1 MLSNV
6 IVCLFSTASQRFCY
20 LCIKVSLC
28 PLVSL
33 PFRVF
38 KYIHNMF
45 FFCCFQNAQFSYV
58 FHKTTTPQNESSEN
72 FPCRKQASSTEV
84 ALLDSSSNTSVG
96 RPIPCWNHGYAT
108 LVEMNR
114 LVERKVQS
122 LINLRR
128 RLHSACMVEPT
139 ATLLFLVLDRV
150 RHWKLQLDTPLDSLG
165 GYATEQINWIRH
177 WMT

>member
-38 KYIHNMF
+38 KYIHNIF
-45 FFCCFQNAQFSYV
+45 FLLFS
-58 FHKTTTPQNESSEN
+58 KCTIQLCIPQNHNTSERIIWECSMQETRIIHWSS
-72 FPCRKQASSTEV
+72 FT
-84 ALLDSSSNTSVG
+84 DSSPDSSVN
-96 RPIPCWNHGYAT
+96 RPISCWNHGYAT
-108 LVEMNR
+108 FIEMNR

-128 RLHSACMVEPT
+128 RLHSAGMVAPT
-139 ATLLFLVLDRV
+139 AILLFLVLNRV